1 MRKRLTLVL
10 ILVLAVAMLGTALTY
25 AGGGDTRR
33 SGQHQGRGLNLCAD
47 LSDEQRNE
55 IHQMV
60 MDMKETGA
68 SREEIHTTVGEML
81 HGFGVEL
88 PEDWDQR
95 PRRGDGPFAN
105 LSDEQRNEIHQMVMD
120 MKETGASRAEIH
132 ETVGAMLHGF
142 GVELP
147 EDWDQHQGHR
157 RGDFRLLCADLTDA
171 QRISIREMVMNMKES
186 EVSRAQIHAAVG
198 EKLRG
203 YGVEL
208 PETWSQYPTVENAET
223 EETAPSPKVS
233 GTTAVQ
239 PTSWGEIKSRFK

>member
-25 AGGGDTRR
+25 AGGRGTRR

-47 LSDEQRNE
+47 LTDEQQDAIRE
-55 IHQMV
+55 KV
-60 MDMKETGA
+60 TELKEAGA
-68 SREEIHTTVGEML
+68 TREEIHTTVGEML
-81 HGFGVEL
+81 EGFGVEL

-105 LSDEQRNEIHQMVMD
+105 LTEAQRNEIHQMVTD
-120 MKETGASRAEIH
+120 MKEAGASRAEIH
-132 ETVGAMLHGF
+132 ETVGTMLQEF

-147 EDWDQHQGHR
+147 EDWGQHQGR
-157 RGDFRLLCADLTDA
+157 RPGGFRHLCADLTDE

-186 EVSRAQIHAAVG
+186 GATQAKIHAAVG

-203 YGVEL
+203 YGIEL

-239 PTSWGEIKSRFK
+239 STSWGEIKSRFK

>member
-47 LSDEQRNE
+47 LTDEQQTALRE
-55 IHQMV
+55 KV
-60 MDMKETGA
+60 TEMKEDGA
-68 SREEIHTTVGEML
+68 TREEIHTTVGEML

-120 MKETGASRAEIH
+120 MKEAGASRAEIH
-132 ETVGAMLHGF
+132 EIVGTMLHGF

-147 EDWDQHQGHR
+147 EDWDQHQERCRHGFR
-157 RGDFRLLCADLTDA
+157 RLCAGLTDE

-203 YGVEL
+203 YGIEL
-208 PETWSQYPTVENAET
+208 PETWSLVPVPYSYIFFIET
-223 EETAPSPKVS
+223 H
-233 GTTAVQ
+233 
-239 PTSWGEIKSRFK
+239 I